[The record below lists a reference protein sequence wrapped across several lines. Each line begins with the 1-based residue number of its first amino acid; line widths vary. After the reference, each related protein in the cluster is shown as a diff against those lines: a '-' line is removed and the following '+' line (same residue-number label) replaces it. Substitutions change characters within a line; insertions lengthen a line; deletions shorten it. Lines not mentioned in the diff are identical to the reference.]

1 MAKPDAAEPEY
12 TLDLLP
18 ALPRVWPEGSV
29 KGLRARGGFTVDL
42 EWETGRLGGVTIH
55 STGGRRCRVCYGPWV
70 REVQI
75 KPGRSITLDAS
86 LQVF

>member
-1 MAKPDAAEPEY
+1 
-12 TLDLLP
+12 
-18 ALPRVWPEGSV
+18 
-29 KGLRARGGFTVDL
+29 VDL